1 MKQEKQKAKI
11 FSAEFRKSS
20 VKLAIDSDLPIAQTA
35 RDLGIN
41 PNTLHTWIKQ
51 HETEFSVKSTCL
63 FISVSRSAYYA
74 WLVRPQTAIEKG
86 NIGMIEVTKALFQKS
101 RKNYGTRRLKKA
113 LIGLDRHVSRRR
125 IDRLM
130 GGAGLACKTKRKFK
144 ATTNSKHN
152 LPIAQNYLDQQ
163 FTVPQPNHAY
173 IGDITY
179 IHALEGWL

>member
-1 MKQEKQKAKI
+1 
-11 FSAEFRKSS
+11 
-20 VKLAIDSDLPIAQTA
+20 
-35 RDLGIN
+35 
-41 PNTLHTWIKQ
+41 
-51 HETEFSVKSTCL
+51 
-63 FISVSRSAYYA
+63 
-74 WLVRPQTAIEKG
+74 
-86 NIGMIEVTKALFQKS
+86 MIEVTKALFQKS